1 MTLNMAHHKA
11 IEYHILTINFNFL
24 PDSKTLPVTLL
35 IRIETLSPT
44 HGFHDS
50 SARNHLNDTTE
61 GEIALRRQ
69 VSGNHIQ
76 TIFELREFSLLEH
89 QIVF

>member
-1 MTLNMAHHKA
+1 MTPNMAHHRA
-11 IEYHILTINFNFL
+11 IEYHILTNIFNFL
-24 PDSKTLPVTLL
+24 PDSKTLTETLL

-44 HGFHDS
+44 YGFHDS
-50 SARNHLNDTTE
+50 SVMNQRNGTTE
-61 GEIALRRQ
+61 AEIALRRQ

-76 TIFELREFSLLEH
+76 TVFKLGEFSLLKH